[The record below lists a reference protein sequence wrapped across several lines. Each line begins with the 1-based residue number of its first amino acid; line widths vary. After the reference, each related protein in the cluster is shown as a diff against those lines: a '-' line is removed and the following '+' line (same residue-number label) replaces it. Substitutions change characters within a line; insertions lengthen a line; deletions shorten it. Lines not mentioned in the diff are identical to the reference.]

1 MYSTHNEGE
10 SFVSEIFMRN
20 LKNKTCKYMASISNN
35 VYVNKLDDIVSVRNN
50 IYHSTIKMKPASVK
64 SSTSFDFNVENHD
77 EDPKFEVVDHVRIS
91 KHRNIFVKS
100 CNLNWSGEVF
110 VIKKVRNTVPWA
122 CAIHDRWKIC
132 WNALRKWIAKGKS
145 NRV

>member
-20 LKNKTCKYMASISNN
+20 LENKTCKYMASISNN

-77 EDPKFEVVDHVRIS
+77 EDPKFEVADHVRIS

-122 CAIHDRWKIC
+122 YAIHDRWKIC
-132 WNALRKWIAKGKS
+132 WNALRK
-145 NRV
+145 